1 MRNLIGKTISIFLV
15 IIMLVSIM
23 PLGSVIAGVRPS
35 VSVSA
40 PSKSS
45 IKVGDF
51 VSYTITFAN
60 ATDIKLSSDYVTLN
74 GFTANVSISGTG
86 DVRVVTL
93 SNVQGAAGN
102 KNIIIKAG
110 AAENYNGQSLATPK
124 SISFSLT
131 ENTQLADNVKP
142 SVSIGAPDVNS
153 INVGG
158 TVKYTVTFSDNVGI
172 SKINLSDSYIVLN
185 GFKASVTVS
194 GSGST
199 RTVTL
204 SNVQGTAGN
213 KTISIKAG
221 AAEDTSGNKSLA
233 TPNSLS
239 FTLNDN
245 SKVEEDKI
253 RPSISISEPNFKQI
267 YTGETVTYVV
277 SFADNK
283 GIAKV
288 NMTNDYVMLNGFT
301 ADIKI
306 TGTGDTRTIT
316 LSNIKGNIGINCNIA
331 IKAGAA
337 EDATGN
343 GTLQTPNSI
352 SFQIIEKGNDNII
365 PEQDNTGKLD
375 DEPNTGVE
383 TLPLLP
389 IMGSSICLLSVS
401 GVVITKKLYY

>member
-15 IIMLVSIM
+15 IAVLVSIM

-131 ENTQLADNVKP
+131 ENTQFADNVKP

-172 SKINLSDSYIVLN
+172 SKIDLSDSYIVLN
-185 GFKASVTVS
+185 GFKASVNVS
-194 GSGST
+194 GSGNT

-204 SNVQGTAGN
+204 SNIQGTAGN

-221 AAEDTSGNKSLA
+221 AAEDAAGNKSLA

-301 ADIKI
+301 ADVKI

-316 LSNIKGNIGINCNIA
+316 LSNIKGNIGINYNIS

-337 EDATGN
+337 EDAAGN
-343 GTLQTPNSI
+343 STLQTPNSI

-365 PEQDNTGKLD
+365 PENENTGKLD
-375 DEPNTGVE
+375 NEPNTGVE

-389 IMGSSICLLSVS
+389 IMASSICLLSVS
-401 GVVITKKLYY
+401 GVVITKRIYY